1 MIDIKNQTF
10 PDGRFFGGGYDGTFP
25 SDGLGSDKKSGSL
38 GIITK
43 LQAFQAGQGFQQD
56 KHKSPQTEVE
66 LFALQDLAIEALS
79 QKEKRT
85 KNGQSYYTYVHRV
98 NYCLRQ
104 RVDSD
109 RLVSVRYNPNRQ
121 KAHYD
126 NLQRCGSVWTCPF
139 CARQITEGRRAE
151 LNLAMANW
159 RKKGGYVYLVTLTN
173 RHHQGDD
180 LEELLKGQ
188 QKALTKLWE
197 KNSVKKMMKTLGCQ
211 GRITAT
217 EVTYG
222 ANGWHPHYHL
232 LMFFD
237 HEINTQGLQSFLSLH
252 WVDAC
257 TKAKLKA
264 PSLEHGVD
272 VQKGDKAQEYVA
284 KWGLDHEMTKGH
296 LKKGK
301 KDGLTPFDLLR
312 QSHDNPKYKKLFR
325 QFADVFK
332 GKKQLHWSNG
342 LKDMLGVCSLTDEEL
357 AQQTERQSIE
367 IQQVAN
373 QIWRLVL
380 RYKLRG
386 KYLQACEL
394 DYLDDGQRVYDLI
407 MAYAVIEQ
415 QRIIATERGGGGVAT
430 TDRPSKGAYPS

>member
-1 MIDIKNQTF
+1 MDSYPNEYPK
-10 PDGRFFGGGYDGTFP
+10 GEFFGGGYDGGVHA
-25 SDGLGSDKKSGSL
+25 DGLDSDKNSATGSPL

-43 LQAFQAGQGFQQD
+43 LQASRSGSGFEQNGYDKAQA
-56 KHKSPQTEVE
+56 EAE
-66 LFALQDLAIEALS
+66 LFALQDLAIEALP

-85 KNGQSYYTYVHRV
+85 TKDGKEYDTYVHRV

-104 RVDSD
+104 RVDAQRS
-109 RLVSVRYNPNRQ
+109 VFVRYNPNRE

-151 LNLAMANW
+151 LKTAMANW
-159 RKKGGYVYLVTLTN
+159 QKDGGFVYLVTLTN
-173 RHHQGDD
+173 RHHKGDD
-180 LEELLKGQ
+180 LAELLQGQ

-197 KNSVKKMMKTLGCQ
+197 KNAVKKMMKALGCH

-222 ANGWHPHYHL
+222 DNGWHPHFHL

-237 HEINTQGLQSFLSLH
+237 HEVNTQGLQSFLALH

-257 TKAKLKA
+257 TKAKLKV

-272 VQKGDKAQEYVA
+272 VQKGDKAQEYIA
-284 KWGLDHEMTKGH
+284 KWGLEHEMTKGH

-312 QSHDNPKYKKLFR
+312 QSEGNPQYKKLFR

-332 GKKQLHWSNG
+332 GKQQLHWSSG
-342 LKDMLGVCSLTDEEL
+342 LKALLKVTNRTDEEL
-357 AQQTERQSIE
+357 AQETEKESIE
-367 IQQVAN
+367 IKEVAT

-380 RYKLRG
+380 RYKFRG
-386 KYLQACEL
+386 QYLKACEL
-394 DYLDDGQRVYDLI
+394 DYLDGGSRVYDLV
-407 MAYAVIEQ
+407 MTYAVIEQ
-415 QRIIATERGGGGVAT
+415 ERLNAL
-430 TDRPSKGAYPS
+430 DSS